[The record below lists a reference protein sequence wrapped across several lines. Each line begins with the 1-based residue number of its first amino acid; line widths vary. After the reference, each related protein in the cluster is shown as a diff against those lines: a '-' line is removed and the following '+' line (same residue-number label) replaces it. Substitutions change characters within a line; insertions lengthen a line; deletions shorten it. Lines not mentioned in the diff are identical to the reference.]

1 MGESMELKQLYL
13 QRDNS
18 FLTHALF
25 FLAEINTSESL
36 ENVLEVLRQDED
48 YIELCLGEIL
58 TEFMWLVLY

>member
-25 FLAEINTSESL
+25 FLSEINASESL
-36 ENVLEVLRQDED
+36 ENVLEV
-48 YIELCLGEIL
+48 
-58 TEFMWLVLY
+58 

>member
-1 MGESMELKQLYL
+1 MGESMELKQLSP

-48 YIELCLGEIL
+48 YIELYLS
-58 TEFMWLVLY
+58 